1 MAIYYAPLEGFTDAV
16 YRRAHHAA
24 FGGVQKYYIPFISP
38 TQNLCFTP
46 KEKAAVLP
54 ENNAGVPTVPQ
65 VLANDADQF
74 LWAANALHDMGYE
87 EINLNTGCPSGT
99 VTAKYKGSGMLRDL
113 DSLKRFLDTAFA
125 KVPCPLSI
133 KTRIGFTS
141 YEEWDAI
148 LELYAQYPIYELTVH
163 PRTRVM
169 QYSGVP
175 IYEAFEEAAKRLNVP
190 LVYNGDLFTAE
201 DCAAFA
207 LKHPGVPM
215 MLGRGLLTNPA
226 LARQVAG
233 GAAFTVDEIRNFH
246 DLLMEGYTAI
256 HPWNVAQ
263 RRLCDAVKYM
273 SLCFAD
279 SFRVY
284 KNLRKAP
291 TQEAYLTLLN
301 KLFDEH
307 ELLPEPKFL
316 PNA

>member
-1 MAIYYAPLEGFTDAV
+1 MSIYYAPLEGFTDAV
-16 YRRAHHAA
+16 YRRSHHAC
-24 FGGVQKYYIPFISP
+24 FGGVTKYYIPFVSP

-46 KEKAAVLP
+46 KEKGAILP

-65 VLANDADQF
+65 VLANDAEQF

-87 EINLNTGCPSGT
+87 EINLNIGCPSGT

-113 DSLKRFLDTAFA
+113 DSLKWFLDEAYGRVSF
-125 KVPCPLSI
+125 PLSI

-141 YEEWDAI
+141 AEEWDAI
-148 LELYAQYPIYELTVH
+148 LELYKQYPIHELTIH

-169 QYSGVP
+169 QYGGTPV
-175 IYEAFEEAAKRLNVP
+175 YEAFEEAARRLKAP
-190 LVYNGDLFTAE
+190 LVYNGDLFTAA

-207 LKHPGVPM
+207 EKHPDIPM

-233 GAAFTVDEIRNFH
+233 GAPLTVGEIRAFH
-246 DLLMEGYTAI
+246 DKLMEGYTAI

-279 SFRVY
+279 SFRCY
-284 KNLRKAP
+284 KHLRKAV
-291 TQEAYLTLLN
+291 TQEAYLAQLN
-301 KLFDEH
+301 RLFDEH
-307 ELLPEPKFL
+307 KLLEDPKFL

>member
-1 MAIYYAPLEGFTDAV
+1 MSIYYAPLEGFTDAV
-16 YRRAHHAA
+16 YRRSHNAC
-24 FGGVQKYYIPFISP
+24 FGGVEKYYIPFISP
-38 TQNLCFTP
+38 TQNYCFTP

-54 ENNAGVPTVPQ
+54 ENNKGVPTVPQ
-65 VLANDADQF
+65 VLSNDADQF
-74 LWAANALHDMGYE
+74 LWAAYALHDMGYN

-99 VTAKYKGSGMLRDL
+99 VTAKYKGSGMLRDM
-113 DSLKRFLDTAFA
+113 DSLRRFLDEAFA
-125 KVPCPLSI
+125 KAPCPLSV

-148 LELYAQYPIYELTVH
+148 MELYAQYPIYELTIH

-169 QYSGVP
+169 QYGGTP
-175 IYEAFEEAAKRLNVP
+175 IYEAFEEAVRRLKVP

-201 DCAAFA
+201 ECASFA
-207 LKHPGVPM
+207 EKHPGIPM

-233 GAAFTVDEIRNFH
+233 GKPFAVDELRTFH
-246 DLLMEGYTAI
+246 NMLMEGYTAI

-263 RRLCDAVKYM
+263 RRLCDAVKYL

-279 SFRVY
+279 SFRCY
-284 KNLRKAP
+284 KNLRKAA
-291 TQEAYLTLLN
+291 TQDAYLVLLE
-301 KLFDEH
+301 KLFTEH
-307 ELLPEPKFL
+307 ELLPDPKFL